1 MKGHVKN
8 ALLAIVKSKE
18 NFSRYFA
25 EQLFE
30 SMNNSIDLARILVF
44 SSEVLIKRE
53 ILIRERNQCVF
64 FLTKSR

>member
-18 NFSRYFA
+18 NCSRYFA

-30 SMNNSIDLARILVF
+30 SMNNTIDLTRIIV
-44 SSEVLIKRE
+44 SRSEV
-53 ILIRERNQCVF
+53 
-64 FLTKSR
+64 FL